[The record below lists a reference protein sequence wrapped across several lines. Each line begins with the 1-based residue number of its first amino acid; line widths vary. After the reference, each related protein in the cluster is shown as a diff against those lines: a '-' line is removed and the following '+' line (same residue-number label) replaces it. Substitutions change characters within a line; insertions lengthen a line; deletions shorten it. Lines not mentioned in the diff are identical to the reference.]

1 MMEKEKPAAPNGS
14 PKRVIRYSPTTNVNG
29 TAAVRKTE
37 PRRALGNLKET
48 MEAF

>member
-14 PKRVIRYSPTTNVNG
+14 PKRVIRYSPTNASG